1 MPLIV
6 HRVLLYYF
14 LYDRG
19 SSYPF
24 SLSKFEDPVD
34 YTFGHEIGHTLGANH
49 NPEADKPSGVPDPP
63 YAAGYHIPG
72 TNKIT
77 KMR

>member
-1 MPLIV
+1 MIRWFLI
-6 HRVLLYYF
+6 
-14 LYDRG
+14 DRD
-19 SSYPF
+19 SSFPF
-24 SLSKFEDPVD
+24 SMSVYEDPVD
-34 YTFGHEIGHTLGANH
+34 YTFGHEIGHTLGAH
-49 NPEADKPSGVPDPP
+49 HDPKAKDSSPEVPDPP